1 MNVNGKSIW
10 PNSRNRLND
19 LLDDSHALRSMF
31 EDFKRKAYPRA
42 CKRAKLA
49 FGERFHGQFPAEP
62 AWTDEQILDDE
73 FFPVR
78 LRSRS

>member
-62 AWTDEQILDDE
+62 PWTDE
-73 FFPVR
+73 
-78 LRSRS
+78 